1 VRRYALW
8 AALLVGAARRL
19 GAQQPCDSV
28 VARAFNEFDASRR
41 LQMLIPALDPRA
53 CPPQHAA
60 WAVGVQLLGETLIEG
75 GRDSLAA
82 LWLRWALRLA
92 PDMQVDTVVFTPRL
106 AAAYQSAR
114 GVVGRNLATGD
125 SLVATT
131 WLWPARGGEERFG
144 RLEVASAALP
154 ASSRVVVEGGGP
166 MVPGESRTLDP
177 GTYGIHAW
185 AAGHDSLRV
194 TREVLPGVTT
204 VVEFHLRPVGAVT
217 HPVAVA
223 EPRAPQATQVPAVQ
237 PRRKFPWMWAALGA
251 AGAGAVVALLAGGGG
266 GGGGGGTGGIIIT
279 VPSQ

>member
-1 VRRYALW
+1 MRRYTLW
-8 AALLVGAARRL
+8 AAFLVGAAGRL

-41 LQMLIPALDPRA
+41 LQMLIPALDPRM

-60 WAVGVQLLGETLIEG
+60 WQVGVQLLGENLIEG

-92 PDMQVDTVVFTPRL
+92 PEMQVDTVVFTPRL

-114 GVVGRNLATGD
+114 GFVGRNVSAGD
-125 SLVATT
+125 SLVATM
-131 WLWPARGGEERFG
+131 WLWPAPGAEERVG
-144 RLEVASAALP
+144 HLEVASAALP
-154 ASSRVVVEGGGP
+154 ASSRVVVEGGEP

-185 AAGHDSLRV
+185 AAGYDSLWV

-204 VVEFHLRPVGAVT
+204 VVEFILRPKTA
-217 HPVAVA
+217 AVA
-223 EPRAPQATQVPAVQ
+223 LPVEQPGRPPVKTPRQRIAWKWV
-237 PRRKFPWMWAALGA
+237 A
-251 AGAGAVVALLAGGGG
+251 AGAVGVGALVAVLAGGGG
-266 GGGGGGTGGIIIT
+266 TEGPTTGGIVVT
-279 VPSQ
+279 LP